1 VCSAFAAG
9 AGLVVSVVV
18 MNLGKNV
25 PKSLI
30 EPSLAVMLFALC
42 LVFEVKAIHTEA
54 LAALAAYTAV

>member
-30 EPSLAVMLFALC
+30 ETSLAVMLLALC
-42 LVFEVKAIHTEA
+42 LVFEVKGIHTEA